1 MTMPNIISY
10 GDLRAAEKTGT
21 RDTVVTSNLGFLIA
35 LRGNA
40 DARDRLAE
48 AAMQGLCANSGGP
61 FQARDGSG
69 WELINCTLDDVARL
83 AYQIADAMLE
93 AREA

>member
-1 MTMPNIISY
+1 MSTPNITSY

-48 AAMQGLCANSGGP
+48 AAMQGILGGRWP
-61 FQARDGSG
+61 DSNDRAEIAR
-69 WELINCTLDDVARL
+69 R
-83 AYQIADAMLE
+83 AYAMADAMLNE
-93 AREA
+93 REV